1 MRKGAGGVA
10 VHIARELVQH
20 QDFCQPAFGC
30 GAPEEEF
37 AAGCGIQRG
46 VEAGGFVEGN
56 VFDEVLLGSEFRES
70 EEEDGLGLR
79 IAITIV
85 QRAMSCIRNKD

>member
-1 MRKGAGGVA
+1 
-10 VHIARELVQH
+10 
-20 QDFCQPAFGC
+20 
-30 GAPEEEF
+30 
-37 AAGCGIQRG
+37 
-46 VEAGGFVEGN
+46 
-56 VFDEVLLGSEFRES
+56 VLLGSEFRES